1 MADEIFSDGIG
12 NIVVAGGVVR
22 LDLMTLSATAKDAN
36 GNPAVEHKQRVIFS
50 IEGFTRSLNK
60 IQEATNALI
69 KAGLIQQNKTDE
81 TPAVATVDAKSAKP
95 ANGKP
100 GERKPPFP

>member
-1 MADEIFSDGIG
+1 MTDEIYSDGIG

-22 LDLMTLSATAKDAN
+22 IDLMTLSATAKDAN

-69 KAGLIQQNKTDE
+69 KAGLIQQTKPGE
-81 TPAVATVDAKSAKP
+81 TSVVATVDPKAAQ
-95 ANGKP
+95 AGP

>member
-22 LDLMTLSATAKDAN
+22 LDLMALSATAKDAN
-36 GNPAVEHKQRVIFS
+36 GNPAVEHRQRVIFS

-60 IQEATNALI
+60 IQEATQALI
-69 KAGLIQQNKTDE
+69 KAGLIQQNKADE
-81 TPAVATVDAKSAKP
+81 TPTVAAAEAKP
-95 ANGKP
+95 ANGKT